1 MKYSLFLLAVM
12 VGTVCGAELGARI
25 EGVTLSG
32 PFCTAEQQDELY
44 EECVVDMFVSMGGV
58 LDRRLDLRGGA
69 RILPHCSQCTEQ
81 MSGARGHWCFYHCG
95 GNNRR
100 LTIADALVSKGQ
112 LLTIVGELVS
122 KGQLE
127 QAAYAC
133 LVPKI
138 EDDYECLGNPE
149 DLKVKI
155 FLSE

>member
-12 VGTVCGAELGARI
+12 AMVGTVCGAELAAQI

-32 PFCTAEQQDELY
+32 PFCTAEQEDELY
-44 EECVVDMFVSMGGV
+44 QECVVDMFVSMGGV
-58 LDRRLDLRGGA
+58 LDRRPELRGGA
-69 RILPHCSQCTEQ
+69 RKLPPCSQCNAQ

-95 GNNRR
+95 HRRRRRR
-100 LTIADALVSKGQ
+100 LTIGD
-112 LLTIVGELVS
+112 ELVS

-133 LVPKI
+133 LVLKI

-155 FLSE
+155 VLSE